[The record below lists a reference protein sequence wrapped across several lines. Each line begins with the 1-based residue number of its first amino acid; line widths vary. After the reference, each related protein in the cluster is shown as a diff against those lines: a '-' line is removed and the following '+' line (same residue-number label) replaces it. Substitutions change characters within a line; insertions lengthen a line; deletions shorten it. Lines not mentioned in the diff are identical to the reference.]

1 MTNNIDWNDWEADN
15 LTPFVFDKLDTVL
28 PELELKFKTGNWYSH
43 LKLDGTLPKERR
55 HDKTVVKKQL
65 PGILIEAGESPR
77 NIIKYYA
84 ETRRLEYYQA
94 RKELAD
100 IVGVELPKANYS
112 EQQTSE
118 RKRRDIL
125 TDAHEYFVY
134 CLHEYSPGGK
144 MVLDYLVETRGYS
157 FPLIRAMGLGYIPS
171 QKQLTNYLA
180 KKYSAD
186 EIKDAI
192 KFNAKIGDTHKLAIT
207 RFSAG
212 RVIGFN
218 FRTIGDHSPK
228 YLKPTGQDWP
238 IFINLPARIDN
249 GDLIIVEGEIDSL
262 HATALGIKNV
272 VCVGRQEASDE
283 QLIDAQRRGY
293 TSVTI
298 CLDREPQKD
307 NETPAK
313 AIKIGNKAQALGL
326 DVFVIV
332 LPALYPVKTDL
343 DNYLLA
349 KGKDEFLTLINQA
362 QSLAMY
368 KASAILENYA
378 NKLPLTDKDATNL
391 RKEIVSVGQGINPN
405 DVADFISRVADPL
418 EGVVKFD
425 KAVLTETIEQLQN
438 EARQDQQRKQLQ
450 KLLTET
456 AKADAPLQDITAQL
470 KKGLGEIEANSTD
483 LVERLKPNDW
493 AGFVDKLK
501 ATPQGLRTGYIMGHS
516 KTDKDTGEELNE
528 LLIPTKATTIIAG
541 RSGHGKTTAMVNL
554 TLKLLQHNED
564 LKRIYFFTY
573 EMPEEQLI
581 QRALLSFVGHGVGA
595 KFSES
600 PSDALR
606 TLITKESPQ
615 YIRAEYRDAVQSHL
629 RQFKTEYID
638 TGRLTFVDARSKPIE
653 EIRATITALR
663 KRGQIDA
670 VVIDYIQKF
679 TSNQAK
685 APTGQALMKYV
696 CDELN
701 GLANDTNLPIITG
714 AQFNRSV
721 EYLHNVSELAIREA
735 DDIAHL
741 GALILGVYNND
752 ANPTKLGGNSEK
764 ASEEEQAKTHKY
776 SHANTF
782 YFEVLKHRFGTA
794 GKGFNLAYCGPLQ
807 TLTNYNDGAG
817 VIPWGEQPE
826 SDTQPRTLP
835 RATRTK

>member
-1 MTNNIDWNDWEADN
+1 M
-15 LTPFVFDKLDTVL
+15 
-28 PELELKFKTGNWYSH
+28 
-43 LKLDGTLPKERR
+43 
-55 HDKTVVKKQL
+55 
-65 PGILIEAGESPR
+65 
-77 NIIKYYA
+77 
-84 ETRRLEYYQA
+84 
-94 RKELAD
+94 
-100 IVGVELPKANYS
+100 
-112 EQQTSE
+112 
-118 RKRRDIL
+118 
-125 TDAHEYFVY
+125 
-134 CLHEYSPGGK
+134 
-144 MVLDYLVETRGYS
+144 
-157 FPLIRAMGLGYIPS
+157 
-171 QKQLTNYLA
+171 
-180 KKYSAD
+180 
-186 EIKDAI
+186 
-192 KFNAKIGDTHKLAIT
+192 
-207 RFSAG
+207 
-212 RVIGFN
+212 
-218 FRTIGDHSPK
+218 
-228 YLKPTGQDWP
+228 KPTGQDWP

-283 QLIDAQRRGY
+283 QLIDAQRRGF

-307 NETPAK
+307 DKTMET
-313 AIKIGNKAQALGL
+313 AIQIGNKAQALGL

-378 NKLPLTDKDATNL
+378 NKQPLTNKDATNL

-541 RSGHGKTTAMVNL
+541 RSGHGKTTAMINL
-554 TLKLLQHNED
+554 TLKLLERNED

-638 TGRLTFVDARSKPIE
+638 TGRLTFVDARNKPIE
-653 EIRATITALR
+653 DLRAIITALR

-670 VVIDYIQKF
+670 VVIDYIQKL
-679 TSNQAK
+679 TSNNKKGDSK
-685 APTGQALMKYV
+685 AVMKQV
-696 CDELN
+696 CEELN
-701 GLANDTNLPIITG
+701 GLANETQLPIIVG
-714 AQFNRSV
+714 SQFNRTV
-721 EYLHNVSELAIREA
+721 DHLHDVSELAISEA
-735 DDIAHL
+735 DDITHL
-741 GALILGVYNND
+741 GALILGLYNND
-752 ANPTKLGGNSEK
+752 ANPTKLGGNGEK
-764 ASEEEQAKTHKY
+764 ASKEEQAKTHKY

-817 VIPWGEQPE
+817 VIPWDEQPE
-826 SDTQPRTLP
+826 ATQPAKLKP
-835 RATRTK
+835 Y

>member
-1 MTNNIDWNDWEADN
+1 MTNNIDWNDWETDN
-15 LTPFVFDKLDTVL
+15 LTPFVFDKIGDIF
-28 PELELKFKTGNWYSH
+28 PELGFKQVAGNW
-43 LKLDGTLPKERR
+43 
-55 HDKTVVKKQL
+55 Q
-65 PGILIEAGESPR
+65 GESPR

-125 TDAHEYFVY
+125 ADAYAYFEFCIHNSPSAKEVLSYLTD
-134 CLHEYSPGGK
+134 K
-144 MVLDYLVETRGYS
+144 RGYS
-157 FPLIRAMGLGYIPS
+157 LELIKAMGLGYIPS
-171 QKQLTNYLA
+171 QKQLTDYLA
-180 KKYSAD
+180 NKYTAD

-218 FRTIGDHSPK
+218 FRTVGDHSPK

-283 QLIDAQRRGY
+283 QLIDAQRRGF

-307 NETPAK
+307 DKTMET
-313 AIKIGNKAQALGL
+313 AIQIGNKAQALGL

-378 NKLPLTDKDATNL
+378 NKQPLTNKDATNL

-541 RSGHGKTTAMVNL
+541 RSGHGKTTAMINL
-554 TLKLLQHNED
+554 TLKLLERNED

-638 TGRLTFVDARSKPIE
+638 TGRLTFVDARNKPIE
-653 EIRATITALR
+653 DLRAIITALR

-670 VVIDYIQKF
+670 VVIDYIQKL
-679 TSNQAK
+679 TSNNKKGDSK
-685 APTGQALMKYV
+685 AVMKQV
-696 CDELN
+696 CEELN
-701 GLANDTNLPIITG
+701 GLANETQLPIIVG
-714 AQFNRSV
+714 SQFNRTV
-721 EYLHNVSELAIREA
+721 DHLHDVSELAISEA
-735 DDIAHL
+735 DDITHL
-741 GALILGVYNND
+741 GALILGLYNND
-752 ANPTKLGGNSEK
+752 ANPTKLGGNGEK
-764 ASEEEQAKTHKY
+764 ASKEEQAKTHKY

-817 VIPWGEQPE
+817 VIPWDEQPE
-826 SDTQPRTLP
+826 ATQPAKLKP
-835 RATRTK
+835 Y